1 MPLRRWQRWSL
12 AIVAVLLTAALT
24 TFTLV
29 CKSQAHILVTNP
41 LATRKVPTRTPAD
54 FQLPYDDV
62 EVTTSDGLK
71 LPGWW
76 ISPSRRGVI
85 ILVHGYKGH
94 RGQLLGIAQV
104 FHRHGYGLLIPALR
118 AHDRSGGE
126 KITFGMEE
134 TRDLSAWDD
143 YLHARG
149 DVDPARVAMLG
160 VSMGAEIAIKYTA
173 EHADIRALVADCAFS
188 SVNDTVATSVRY
200 FTGLPAFPFAPMI
213 EFWMEHEVGFDASDV
228 DATQWISNISP
239 RPVLVMQGGA
249 DVVIS
254 AESGRKLFAAAGQPK
269 ELWFEQ
275 SVGHAKFFDA
285 MPQEYERRVVGFLDR
300 YVGTVVPSNREGK

>member
-1 MPLRRWQRWSL
+1 MPLRRWQRWS
-12 AIVAVLLTAALT
+12 VALVGLLLMAALT
-24 TFTLV
+24 TFVLV
-29 CKSQAHILVTNP
+29 CRSQAHTLVTNP
-41 LATRKVPTRTPAD
+41 LATRKMPTQTPAA

-62 EVTTSDGLK
+62 EVTTSDGLT

-76 ISPSRRGVI
+76 IPPAGRGVI
-85 ILVHGYKGH
+85 VLVHGYKGH
-94 RGQLLGIAQV
+94 RGQLLGIARV

-118 AHDRSGGE
+118 AHDRSAGE
-126 KITFGMEE
+126 LISFGMAE
-134 TRDLSAWDD
+134 TKDLEAWQA
-143 YLHARG
+143 YLHSRG

-160 VSMGAEIAIKYTA
+160 VSMGAEIAIKYAA
-173 EHADIRALVADCAFS
+173 EHADIRALIADCAFS

-213 EFWMEHEVGFDASDV
+213 QFWMEHEVGFDASDL
-228 DATQWISNISP
+228 DATQWIPNISP
-239 RPVLVMQGGA
+239 RPVFVMQGGA

-269 ELWFEQ
+269 ELWFEPT
-275 SVGHAKFFDA
+275 VGHAKFFDE

-300 YVGTVVPSNREGK
+300 YLAAW